1 MSPASTGSASAT
13 PLSAAESDV
22 AMEPV
27 ETPEQER
34 EVSDGLNKNL
44 DRNSEKPES
53 NKNIAAVQDAQQ
65 AQFGGDA
72 SPPLKDDGVCCN

>member
-1 MSPASTGSASAT
+1 MSPVSTGSASAT
-13 PLSAAESDV
+13 PLSTAESDV

-27 ETPEQER
+27 ETPEQEQ

-53 NKNIAAVQDAQQ
+53 NKNIAAVQDVQQ
-65 AQFGGDA
+65 AQFGDDA
-72 SPPLKDDGVCCN
+72 SPPLKDDGVYCN